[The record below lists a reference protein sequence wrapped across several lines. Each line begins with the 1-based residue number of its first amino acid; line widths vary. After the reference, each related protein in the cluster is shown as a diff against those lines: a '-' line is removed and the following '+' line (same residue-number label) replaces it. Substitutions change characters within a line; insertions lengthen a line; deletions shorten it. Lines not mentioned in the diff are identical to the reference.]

1 MIRAPK
7 DGSSVVTGNS
17 GIGGRTNELLENL
30 FFQIALKI
38 MFCTSLSVSERL
50 LYGFFVVFGRE
61 VYACSRSS
69 LSFIR
74 CAFLRCLRSAG
85 DKSLISTVVV
95 STPEVVVGTVVVCAL
110 VVVCSVVVSSV
121 VVSSFVVVEVVV
133 EVVFFVVVF
142 IP

>member
-1 MIRAPK
+1 MQPSHSKLSCSCSPLHLGRADVSNSRLRLNLFELLSSKLTIKSKVSLFGTLNSSCWIRGRMIRAPK

-69 LSFIR
+69 LSFSL
-74 CAFLRCLRSAG
+74 CA
-85 DKSLISTVVV
+85 
-95 STPEVVVGTVVVCAL
+95 
-110 VVVCSVVVSSV
+110 
-121 VVSSFVVVEVVV
+121 
-133 EVVFFVVVF
+133 
-142 IP
+142 